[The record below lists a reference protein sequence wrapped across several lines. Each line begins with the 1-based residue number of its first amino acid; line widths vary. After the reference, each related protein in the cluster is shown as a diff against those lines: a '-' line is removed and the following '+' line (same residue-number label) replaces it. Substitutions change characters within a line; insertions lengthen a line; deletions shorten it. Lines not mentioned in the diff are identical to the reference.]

1 MCKHVVK
8 GYYMWGGHRLNREIR
23 LKKTDIR

>member
-8 GYYMWGGHRLNREIR
+8 GYYMWGEHRLKREIR